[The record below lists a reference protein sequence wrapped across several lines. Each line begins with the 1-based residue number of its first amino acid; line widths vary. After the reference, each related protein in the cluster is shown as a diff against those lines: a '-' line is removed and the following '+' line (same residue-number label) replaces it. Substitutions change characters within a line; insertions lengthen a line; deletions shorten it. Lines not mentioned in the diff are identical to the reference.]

1 MFRSRGARL
10 VVLVVL
16 VLVVSL
22 SGIPL
27 GAQPASPRTGG
38 TLFKT
43 DIYGDPEN
51 LDPIVRVGVRTVMVT
66 MNIFDGLV
74 KLDAERGT
82 VVPDIASRWT
92 LSPDRKVYTFTL
104 RRGVLFH
111 DGTAVT
117 AADFKYSFERVA
129 NPANVSPALPRLAG
143 VTGAKAFQAGTA
155 QGIAGIKVLDSH
167 TLQITLE
174 EPDNLFLYDLTEVWA
189 SVVPRQAVERLG
201 REFGSRPVGSGPFMF
216 ENWLRDAQVVLR
228 RFDRYWRT
236 DASGNRLPYLDRA
249 VFRIMREMSTIEAEF
264 EAGNLDFSVMLDP
277 QYLKYT
283 GHPVYKNNLVG
294 VAELFTR
301 HIGFNLS
308 QPGAPWLDK
317 RVRQAI
323 NYAID
328 RKAIVDKVLHGKA
341 YPATGI
347 FPPSLA
353 GYDRTLTG
361 YEYNPDRAK
370 RLLAEAGFPNGFAVK
385 IISTDHPAYGLP
397 AVEAVM
403 GYLSAV
409 GIRVQPEVMESAAL
423 SQRTH
428 DGNYEWYSSSVGGA
442 THPLAYL
449 RRRFH
454 SRFIGAPGNFTRYK
468 NATVDNLLDQAAEAS
483 DTATM
488 LRLVRQ
494 AERIIVDEAPWWFSN
509 YNKAV
514 IAHQPYVRGL
524 RPIPTDIDFQP
535 LEEVWF
541 SASPRRR

>member
-1 MFRSRGARL
+1 MLVGAF
-10 VVLVVL
+10 VLAI
-16 VLVVSL
+16 SL
-22 SGIPL
+22 SGMPL
-27 GAQPASPRTGG
+27 GAQPVSPRTGG

-43 DIYGDPEN
+43 NIYGDPEN
-51 LDPIVRVGVRTVMVT
+51 LDPIVRIGVRTVMVT

-74 KLDAERGT
+74 KLDAERGA
-82 VVPDIASRWT
+82 VIPDIATRWT
-92 LSPDRKVYTFTL
+92 ISPDRKVYTFYL

-111 DGTAVT
+111 DGSEVT

-129 NPANVSPALPRLAG
+129 TPANASPALPRLGG
-143 VTGAKAFQAGTA
+143 VVGAKEFQRGAA
-155 QGIAGIKVLDSH
+155 QGIAGIKVLDNS
-167 TLQITLE
+167 TLQIALE

-216 ENWLRDAQVVLR
+216 ESWLRDAQVVLR
-228 RFDRYWRT
+228 RFDRYWRM
-236 DASGNRLPYLDRA
+236 DASGNRLPYLDRV

-264 EAGNLDFSVMLDP
+264 EAGNFDFSVMLDP
-277 QYLKYT
+277 QYRKYT
-283 GHPVYKNNLVG
+283 AHPIYKERIVR

-301 HIGFNLS
+301 HIGFNLD
-308 QPGAPWLDK
+308 QQGAPWQDK

-323 NYAID
+323 NHAID
-328 RKAIVDKVLHGKA
+328 RRTIVEKVLHGKA
-341 YPATGI
+341 FPATGVL
-347 FPPSLA
+347 PPSLA
-353 GYDRTLTG
+353 GFDRTLSG
-361 YEYNPDRAK
+361 YEYNLDRAK
-370 RLLAEAGFPNGFAVK
+370 RLLAEAGFPNGFTVK

-423 SQRTH
+423 TQRTH
-428 DGNYEWYSSSVGGA
+428 DGNYEWYSSSAGGA

-454 SRFIGAPGNFTRYK
+454 SKFIGSPGNFTRYR
-468 NATVDNLLDQAAEAS
+468 NRTVDDLLDQAAEAP

-488 LRLVRQ
+488 IRLVRQ
-494 AERIIVDEAPWWFSN
+494 AERIIVDDAPWWFSN
-509 YNKAV
+509 YNMAV
-514 IAHQPYVRGL
+514 IAHQPYVQGL
-524 RPIPTDIDFQP
+524 RPIPTDIDFQS

-541 SASPRRR
+541 SSSPRRR